1 MISGF
6 PGIVFNLK
14 LVPEIRKRREN
25 KNGLYLNQ

>member
-14 LVPEIRKRREN
+14 LISEIRKRREN
-25 KNGLYLNQ
+25 KPDSI